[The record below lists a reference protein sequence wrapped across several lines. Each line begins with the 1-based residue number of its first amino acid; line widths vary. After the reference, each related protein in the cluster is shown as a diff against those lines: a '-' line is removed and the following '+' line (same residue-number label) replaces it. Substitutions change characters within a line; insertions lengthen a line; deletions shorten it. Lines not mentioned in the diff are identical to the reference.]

1 LILKGIMTHANLTMY
16 RRYVVVYL
24 GLILI
29 QN

>member
-1 LILKGIMTHANLTMY
+1 MAHVNLTMY
-16 RRYVVVYL
+16 GRCVVVCL